1 MRLKTVLNK
10 ILEYWKP
17 TLLLFSVFGS
27 LTIYLLTFIF
37 PSIKFNL
44 EWIISFLYLG
54 LIALV
59 LILLEIRGKLLE
71 EKKAD
76 SYQNMNAAT
85 DDILHTIKHSSM
97 MNRKT
102 PVDVKIVGN
111 RLSRITP
118 IVSDIIQMT
127 RESKLKRNINITIYH
142 INPLVIDD
150 LYFANIKDRNE
161 IIAKQKITYENL
173 LTNIEWLNEAA
184 KESSK
189 INLKFVS
196 YEKTPYFY
204 CFLINNN
211 HLFWGCFLWNSEA
224 KDWNGPSNPCYYMA
238 SNTEKIEG
246 FIHWINNR
254 TEIYGLM
261 HPKDED
267 GTSIEIEA
275 LTDEPKQ

>member
-1 MRLKTVLNK
+1 MSLKTIFKK

-17 TLLLFSVFGS
+17 TSLLFSVFGS

-44 EWIISFLYLG
+44 DWIICFLYLG

-59 LILLEIRGKLLE
+59 LILLEIRVKLLE

-76 SYQNMNAAT
+76 SYQNMNAAI
-85 DDILHTIKHSSM
+85 DDILQTIKHSSM

-127 RESKLKRNINITIYH
+127 MESKLKRNINITIYH
-142 INPLVIDD
+142 INPIVVDD

-161 IIAKQKITYENL
+161 IISKQKITYQNL
-173 LTNIEWLNEAA
+173 LTNIEWLNEAV
-184 KESSK
+184 KESPK
-189 INLKFVS
+189 ITLKFVS

-204 CFLINNN
+204 SFLINNK

-224 KDWNGPSNPCYYMA
+224 KDWIGPSNPCYYMV

-254 TEIYGLM
+254 TEIFELM
-261 HPKDED
+261 HPKVE
-267 GTSIEIEA
+267 GETSIEIEA
-275 LTDEPKQ
+275 LTNEPKQ